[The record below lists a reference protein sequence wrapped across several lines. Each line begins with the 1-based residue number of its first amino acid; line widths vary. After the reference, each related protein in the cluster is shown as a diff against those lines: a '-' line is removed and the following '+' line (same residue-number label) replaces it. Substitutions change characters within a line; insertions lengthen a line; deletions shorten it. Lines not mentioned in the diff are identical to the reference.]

1 MTGFDPARFVAARED
16 KGWDVLEL
24 SIQTG
29 VGTSTIYHWER
40 GSRRPQLPILRKV
53 ASKLGVRLDE
63 LIVVP
68 ENERT
73 ISYYRNIAGLT
84 QVECATRAG
93 MPSSTLAA
101 IEGGRVTRL
110 TEDAAPKLAAA
121 LGIPE
126 ELVVAAFARVRRPG
140 GNRPT

>member
-1 MTGFDPARFVAARED
+1 MTGFEPARFIAAREA

-24 SIQTG
+24 SIQAG
-29 VGTSTIYHWER
+29 VGTATIYQWER
-40 GSRRPQLPILRKV
+40 GTRRPQLPILRKV
-53 ASKLGVRLDE
+53 ARVLDVRLDE
-63 LIVVP
+63 LIIVP
-68 ENERT
+68 EEERT

-84 QVECATRAG
+84 QVECATLAN

-101 IEGGRVTRL
+101 IETGRVATL
-110 TEDAAPKLAAA
+110 TATAAPKLAAA

-126 ELVVAAFARVRRPG
+126 GLLAAAFARVRRAG